1 LESPEDKRLPCFIL
15 NMASILRGRWTTTE
29 QTISSFILNVSFL
42 ISHNPLLL
50 LGLFFQAF
58 YAAVQCSVLLTTQTG
73 SIVSSWRNSSFSPE
87 VHDGDDDVGNPYI
100 FSSSKSDLKNTNLL
114 IEIDDRDFAF
124 QRESAKTV
132 ENTAHTPPLKNHPFD
147 LQDTY
152 KISSLGIQDIETL
165 VAKFGGENLN
175 IAVALK
181 RKDIG
186 FLQGYGRCMQLKILH
201 CN

>member
-1 LESPEDKRLPCFIL
+1 
-15 NMASILRGRWTTTE
+15 MVSITRGRWSITE

-42 ISHNPLLL
+42 INHNPLLL
-50 LGLFFQAF
+50 LGLFVEAF
-58 YAAVQCSVLLTTQTG
+58 YAAIQFLVLLTTQTG
-73 SIVSSWRNSSFSPE
+73 SIVSSWRNSSLSSE

-100 FSSSKSDLKNTNLL
+100 FSSGKSELKNTNLF

-124 QRESAKTV
+124 ESESAKTV

-147 LQDTY
+147 LQDKY
-152 KISSLGIQDIETL
+152 KISSLGIQDIVPL

-186 FLQGYGRCMQLKILH
+186 FFQGYGRCMQLKILH